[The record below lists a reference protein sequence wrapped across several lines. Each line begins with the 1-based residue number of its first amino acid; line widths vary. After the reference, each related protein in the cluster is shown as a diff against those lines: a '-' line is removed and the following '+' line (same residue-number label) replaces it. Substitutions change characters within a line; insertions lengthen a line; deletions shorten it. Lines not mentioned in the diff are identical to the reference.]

1 MTARRRVVV
10 FLMISACAGCGA
22 KPDVGKPPEGVPAGK
37 ITPLTDAKAAR
48 FGHAVEAA
56 VKAGDL
62 AALAKLIDLD
72 AIANA
77 AVAPLD
83 MPDKQKKA
91 NAVALRD
98 GLAGPNSFFD
108 TLVKNVAAGGSYKW
122 LHTRRTKQGET
133 TAIFRLLQPE
143 GGMNYQEM
151 KIVSM
156 PHGAVV
162 ATDVFV
168 IMTGESLSETLGRT
182 LKAMLAG
189 EGKPGGLFSGK
200 GAPKD
205 NRSDVLIAMS
215 KALRE
220 NHPEQVLALYHSLP
234 AEAKNVKAI
243 LLLRLHAASKFDQAQ
258 YTEAIEDFERRF
270 PGDSSL
276 DLVSIDGYFLKKQY
290 DKAAAALE
298 RLANTLGGDPYLDG
312 LRANVFNRLNQPEK
326 ADQLGREAVKADPAL
341 EGGYA
346 AVLTSSLT
354 RKDFKTTAE
363 YLDLYNGKFDATSL
377 QVAATPD
384 YEYFR
389 ASPEGKAW
397 LAKHA
402 GDANPMAKKAAGAP
416 ASAPRPG
423 ALRKPAARL
432 KRPGRNN

>member
-1 MTARRRVVV
+1 MTARRRVAV

-22 KPDVGKPPEGVPAGK
+22 NPDVGKPPEGVPAGK

-83 MPDKQKKA
+83 LTDTQKKA
-91 NAVALRD
+91 NAAALRN

-108 TLVKNVAAGGSYKW
+108 TLAKNVAAGGSCTW
-122 LHTRRTKQGET
+122 LHTRRNKQGET
-133 TAIFRLLQPE
+133 TSIFRLLLPD
-143 GGMNYQEM
+143 GGMNYYEM

-168 IMTGESLSETLGRT
+168 ILTGESLSETLGRM
-182 LKAMLAG
+182 LKVMLAG
-189 EGKPGGLFSGK
+189 EGKPAGLFSGK
-200 GAPKD
+200 GRPKD
-205 NRSDVLIAMS
+205 SRSDVLIAMS
-215 KALRE
+215 KAMRE
-220 NHPEQVLALYHSLP
+220 NHPEQVLALYNSLP
-234 AEAKNVKAI
+234 EQARNEKGI
-243 LLLRLHAASKFDQAQ
+243 LLQRVLASSKLDQAQ
-258 YTEAIEDFERRF
+258 YTAAIEDYERRF
-270 PGDSSL
+270 PGDPSL
-276 DLVSIDGYFLKKQY
+276 DLVSIDGFLFKKQN

-298 RLANTLGGDPYLDG
+298 RLASSLGGDPYLDG
-312 LRANVFNRLNQPEK
+312 LRANLFNRMNQPEK
-326 ADQLGREAVKADPAL
+326 ADKLGREAVNADPAL
-341 EGGYA
+341 EGGYS

-354 RKDFKTTAE
+354 RKDYKTTAE
-363 YLDLYNGKFDATSL
+363 YLDRFNGKFAVTSL

-384 YEYFR
+384 YEDFR

-402 GDANPMAKKAAGAP
+402 GDAKPQAKPAAGVP
-416 ASAPRPG
+416 GSAPRPG
-423 ALRKPAARL
+423 ALRKPAASL
-432 KRPGRNN
+432 KRPGRHN